1 MLYYG
6 GGYEPDEYG
15 AFFVYAKAQTARR
28 AKVIALRW
36 FRHHEWR
43 RWRYE
48 MMDDE
53 CPFTGMHAAY
63 MCPHVGRE
71 FDVVGPEGGTE
82 WLCDCTQCE
91 ETRIALTADM
101 SND

>member
-1 MLYYG
+1 MSNWYAVSTRDVLQYYG

-36 FRHHEWR
+36 FRRHEGYTFR
-43 RWRYE
+43 SE
-48 MMDDE
+48 IDND
-53 CPFTGMHAAY
+53 CASPFTGMHAAY
-63 MCPHVGRE
+63 MCPYVGRE

-82 WLCDCTQCE
+82 HE
-91 ETRIALTADM
+91 SR
-101 SND
+101 